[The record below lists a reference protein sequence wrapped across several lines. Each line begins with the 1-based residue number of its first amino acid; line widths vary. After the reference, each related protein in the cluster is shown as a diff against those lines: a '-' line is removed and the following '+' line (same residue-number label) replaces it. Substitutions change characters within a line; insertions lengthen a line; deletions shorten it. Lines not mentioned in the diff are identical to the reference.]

1 VKKYLINEE
10 RIVIREIDEHLII
23 LDVESGEF
31 ISTAG
36 TGRTILELLMQNK
49 NNEEIVA
56 EIESKYDVNDN
67 FNVTDDVE
75 NFIKQLTEKKIVID
89 N

>member
-1 VKKYLINEE
+1 MKKYLINED

-31 ISTAG
+31 ISTDG
-36 TGRTILELLMQNK
+36 TGRTIMELLMQNK

-56 EIESKYDVNDN
+56 EIQSKYDVDEM
-67 FNVTDDVE
+67 FDVKSDIE
-75 NFIKQLTEKKIVID
+75 KFITQLIEKKIVIEK
-89 N
+89 